1 MKDVKDMSNIRN
13 IEVRI
18 EVGEVSGYA
27 FYADGNPVQWPDLT
41 REEQVRVLGAMSSG
55 YAMFEHFVNY
65 PQTEDLWVVHRRNNY
80 DAEKIQRCPCRDNH
94 KSIQNG

>member
-27 FYADGNPVQWPDLT
+27 FYADGNPAQWSGLT
-41 REEQVRVLGAMSSG
+41 REEQVHVLGAMSNG
-55 YAMFEHFVNY
+55 YAMFEHFLK
-65 PQTEDLWVVHRRNNY
+65 E
-80 DAEKIQRCPCRDNH
+80 EKQ
-94 KSIQNG
+94 